1 MRDNGGVQGYRD
13 DGVVLR
19 TQKLGEADRIITL
32 LTRHNG
38 RVRAVA
44 RGIRRTKSRFGARL
58 EPFTHVDV
66 MIHPGRSL
74 DVITQAEVIRAYGTP
89 LVIDYPKYTAG
100 TAMLETAER
109 FTPIEKEPAIRQF
122 LLLVGGLRALGDAI
136 DPPAAIGADDP
147 GEPDPSDPDDASDP
161 GNPGTEGSA
170 SRSARPC
177 PRTEE
182 GGSDE
187 GASPRAEA
195 RAGVFGLRKEGARNE
210 RLTDEGKNAGLGRAE
225 ANGESTVPRDPRMV
239 LDAYFLR
246 SLTFAG
252 YAPALEA
259 CARCGAPGTTDAV
272 RTPASD
278 SDPDSAVGA
287 KPLVAFA
294 IAAGGM
300 VCAGCRPPGSA
311 SPAPPTVA
319 LMIAL
324 LRGNWDEALRSERRH
339 RVECSGLVAAYLQW
353 HLEHSIRSLRHV
365 ERA

>member
-1 MRDNGGVQGYRD
+1 MAVGGVRDNGGVLGYRD

-44 RGIRRTKSRFGARL
+44 KGVRRTKSRFGARL

-66 MIHPGRSL
+66 MVHPGRSL
-74 DVITQAEVIRAYGTP
+74 DIITQAEVIRAYGTP
-89 LVIDYPKYTAG
+89 LVSDYPKYTAG

-109 FTPIEKEPAIRQF
+109 FTPVEKEPAIRQF
-122 LLLVGGLRALGDAI
+122 LLLIGGLRALGDAV
-136 DPPAAIGADDP
+136 DPAGSAGGDDLAEGGPVGGPGDPVLVGDP
-147 GEPDPSDPDDASDP
+147 GTGEVEAGQAGAAGP
-161 GNPGTEGSA
+161 GA
-170 SRSARPC
+170 AR
-177 PRTEE
+177 
-182 GGSDE
+182 
-187 GASPRAEA
+187 
-195 RAGVFGLRKEGARNE
+195 
-210 RLTDEGKNAGLGRAE
+210 
-225 ANGESTVPRDPRMV
+225 RDPRMV

-252 YAPALEA
+252 YAPALQE
-259 CARCGAPGTTDAV
+259 CARCGTPG
-272 RTPASD
+272 
-278 SDPDSAVGA
+278 
-287 KPLVAFA
+287 KPVVAFA
-294 IAAGGM
+294 VAAGGM
-300 VCAGCRPPGSA
+300 VCADCRPPGAA
-311 SPAPPTVA
+311 SPAPQTVA

-324 LRGNWDEALRSERRH
+324 LRGDWDKAIRSERRH

>member
-1 MRDNGGVQGYRD
+1 MELAWPVGGVRDNGGVLGYRD

-44 RGIRRTKSRFGARL
+44 KGVRRTKSRFGARL

-66 MIHPGRSL
+66 MVHPGRSL

-89 LVIDYPKYTAG
+89 LVSDYPKYTAG

-109 FTPIEKEPAIRQF
+109 FTPVEKEPAIRQF
-122 LLLVGGLRALGDAI
+122 LLLIGGLRALGDAV
-136 DPPAAIGADDP
+136 DPANAAAGEPAAGDSLADGGNDTDGGDDLIVPGARRGTQAPGDP
-147 GEPDPSDPDDASDP
+147 GFFSDP
-161 GNPGTEGSA
+161 GALAGGAGQAGGGNPGA
-170 SRSARPC
+170 VR
-177 PRTEE
+177 
-182 GGSDE
+182 
-187 GASPRAEA
+187 
-195 RAGVFGLRKEGARNE
+195 
-210 RLTDEGKNAGLGRAE
+210 
-225 ANGESTVPRDPRMV
+225 RDPRMV

-252 YAPALEA
+252 YAPALQE
-259 CARCGAPGTTDAV
+259 CARCGTPG
-272 RTPASD
+272 
-278 SDPDSAVGA
+278 

-294 IAAGGM
+294 MAAGGM
-300 VCAGCRPPGSA
+300 VCADCRPPGAA
-311 SPAPPTVA
+311 SPAPQTVA

-324 LRGNWDEALRSERRH
+324 LRGDWDEAMRSERRH

>member
-1 MRDNGGVQGYRD
+1 MVEKCPSGNNVSTIMVVAGRLGGVVDNGSVQGYRD

-44 RGIRRTKSRFGARL
+44 RGVRRTKSRFGARL

-74 DVITQAEVIRAYGTP
+74 DVITQAEVIRAYGMP
-89 LVIDYPKYTAG
+89 LVTDYPKYTAG

-109 FTPIEKEPAIRQF
+109 FTPEEKEPAIRQF
-122 LLLVGGLRALGDAI
+122 LLLIGGLRALGDAI
-136 DPPAAIGADDP
+136 DPQDPAEPNAAADDAKSA
-147 GEPDPSDPDDASDP
+147 GATPDNS
-161 GNPGTEGSA
+161 G
-170 SRSARPC
+170 
-177 PRTEE
+177 
-182 GGSDE
+182 GGSPADTLDDS
-187 GASPRAEA
+187 GG
-195 RAGVFGLRKEGARNE
+195 GVKP
-210 RLTDEGKNAGLGRAE
+210 
-225 ANGESTVPRDPRMV
+225 ANPPRDPRMV

-252 YAPALEA
+252 YAPALEE
-259 CARCGAPGTTDAV
+259 CARCGAKDKKLA
-272 RTPASD
+272 
-278 SDPDSAVGA
+278 
-287 KPLVAFA
+287 AFA
-294 IAAGGM
+294 VAAGGM
-300 VCAGCRPPGSA
+300 VCADCRPPGSA
-311 SPAPPTVA
+311 SPASPTVA
-319 LMIAL
+319 LMVAL
-324 LRGNWDEALRSERRH
+324 LRGDWDEATRSERRH